1 MQEEKNIGGDIRV
14 SSPFLKKIE
23 NFFYHY
29 KWHTVIALF
38 LVVVIVI
45 CSVQMCTKEEYDI
58 EIMYAGRQNV
68 TSEQAILDIEA
79 AFGSFSDDVTGD
91 GVPRA
96 NLVAYWVDE
105 RYLGIGQIPEELKG
119 ADVGYFANQASTNR
133 DSFDSE
139 ITAGNVMIC
148 LLSPYLFERWD
159 ERGAFLSLTEA
170 CPEYAGRESTLCLQM
185 EDGSYNPRAVL
196 LSKTALGDLAGLA
209 ALPEDTVICIRK
221 VPYNIYNKDSVEEEH
236 ARALEVY
243 RRALRFGSAE

>member
-45 CSVQMCTKEEYDI
+45 CSVQMCAKEEYDI

-68 TSEQAILDIEA
+68 TSAQAVSDIKN
-79 AFGSFSDDVTGD
+79 AFATFADDETGD
-91 GVPRA
+91 GKRQA
-96 NLVAYWVDE
+96 NLVCYWVDE
-105 RYLGIGQIPEELKG
+105 RYLGIGEIPEELKG
-119 ADVGYFANQASTNR
+119 ADVSYFANQTLTNR
-133 DSFDSE
+133 DSLDSE
-139 ITAGNVMIC
+139 IAAGNVMIF

-159 ERGAFLSLTEA
+159 KEGAFLSVEQI
-170 CPEYAGRESTLCLQM
+170 CPEYEGRESEICLQM

-196 LSKTALGDLAGLA
+196 LSAIDLGDMAGLV
-209 ALPEDTVICIRK
+209 ALPEDTVICMRK
-221 VPYNIYNKDSVEEEH
+221 VPYNVYNKDTVEKEH
-236 ARALEVY
+236 ARALETL
-243 RRALRFGSAE
+243 RRAIRFGSND